1 MLAFSIKLTT
11 ISVTWLKAKFRFQRI
26 HQTHLIISS
35 GTHITINKACLHLVS
50 CNSPTLSAPQRTS
63 IMEEIRITSVYFRM
77 SRLLRASAISSRV
90 SYFISRGVTSV
101 ARWHN
106 LVCILRG
113 GIFHC
118 LSSSCLHCASFS
130 RSHPR
135 LTCATLCI
143 VFTSHAAYIILTSVA
158 GGNVRYFSVFLPN
171 FFYVFFTCCS
181 RNLPRENTLALQF
194 E

>member
-1 MLAFSIKLTT
+1 VLVFSIKLTT

-101 ARWHN
+101 Q
-106 LVCILRG
+106 G
-113 GIFHC
+113 GTI
-118 LSSSCLHCASFS
+118 S
-130 RSHPR
+130 
-135 LTCATLCI
+135 
-143 VFTSHAAYIILTSVA
+143 
-158 GGNVRYFSVFLPN
+158 SVFCEEA
-171 FFYVFFTCCS
+171 FFTVYLHLAFIVHPS
-181 RNLPRENTLALQF
+181 RGRIPVSLVPPCA
-194 E
+194 

>member
-1 MLAFSIKLTT
+1 VQFADTFGASKNLHHGRNQNHVRLFSH
-11 ISVTWLKAKFRFQRI
+11 VA
-26 HQTHLIISS
+26 
-35 GTHITINKACLHLVS
+35 
-50 CNSPTLSAPQRTS
+50 
-63 IMEEIRITSVYFRM
+63 ITSSFCNFVACFLFHFAR
-77 SRLLRASAISSRV
+77 
-90 SYFISRGVTSV
+90 SYVC